1 MVILQSN
8 PTMHA
13 SFFQGLKIKIK
24 KLVDGDPNAAGRI
37 LALLPGACKIG
48 LKKEKEKEKGKK
60 SKEKSVYSAFEKESS
75 ARKNPMYRTEL

>member
-37 LALLPGACKIG
+37 LALLPGACKSVS
-48 LKKEKEKEKGKK
+48 KKRKRKRKEKI
-60 SKEKSVYSAFEKESS
+60 KEKSVYSAFEKESS

>member
-1 MVILQSN
+1 M
-8 PTMHA
+8 
-13 SFFQGLKIKIK
+13 
-24 KLVDGDPNAAGRI
+24 DGDPNAAGRI

-75 ARKNPMYRTEL
+75 ARKNPMYYRTIVSNLTCGHITCMLY